1 MIRPCRG
8 ERVSGDAVVITPI
21 EGGIFAAIVDVL
33 GHGPE
38 ANELAETIGA
48 YLTRY
53 GSSDIPGLM
62 SRLHRYVKGSRG
74 AVVGLMA
81 IDADTGRAVYAGT
94 GNTVLRRFGKTD
106 TRLVSHDGV
115 VGHNMRTPF
124 PQTLE
129 LEAGDLIVLYTDGV
143 RDRFTSDDYPA
154 LFHHTPKDVARTIV
168 ERFGKDY
175 DDAACIAVRYCP

>member
-1 MIRPCRG
+1 
-8 ERVSGDAVVITPI
+8 
-21 EGGIFAAIVDVL
+21 
-33 GHGPE
+33 
-38 ANELAETIGA
+38 
-48 YLTRY
+48 
-53 GSSDIPGLM
+53 
-62 SRLHRYVKGSRG
+62 
-74 AVVGLMA
+74 
-81 IDADTGRAVYAGT
+81 
-94 GNTVLRRFGKTD
+94 
-106 TRLVSHDGV
+106 
-115 VGHNMRTPF
+115 MRTPF